1 MVEIPTNYATYP
13 DWIWSNFCGRLNALK
28 IFDQPEEQTAP
39 TIN

>member
-1 MVEIPTNYATYP
+1 MRIA
-13 DWIWSNFCGRLNALK
+13 WIWSNFCGRLNALK

>member
-1 MVEIPTNYATYP
+1 MRIRNRFGPT
-13 DWIWSNFCGRLNALK
+13 FVGVNALK